1 MERIK
6 KWIPNGVPCLI
17 IVLLLFCYIGSV
29 MGLTNM
35 LNTIMK
41 TAHDLLLNTV
51 FYLMGMCVITGAL
64 SKILIDFGVVGLL
77 QKALKPVM
85 RPLYNMPGVASLGAI
100 MTFLSD
106 NPVIIT
112 LSKDKGFSR
121 YFKKYQFISMAN
133 FGTAF
138 GMGLLVIVFMLGQ
151 GYYTEPFI
159 GLFGAAMGG
168 IVATRLMQYFVCKRY
183 PSFKGENV
191 QTDDE
196 ISLLEAQK
204 VKEETAKKD
213 EPKESTF
220 VQVLNCL
227 LDGGKDGVS
236 IGLAIIPGVLI
247 ISTFVMML
255 TFGGSNEGM
264 DAVGNSVEVYTGG
277 PYEGTGLLP
286 WLGGK
291 LSWLFEWLFG
301 FTAPELISFPIT
313 ALGTVGAA
321 LSLIPEFESKGIID
335 GNAIAVFTAMG
346 MCWSGFLSTHTAM
359 LDTMGYRQLLSKDF
373 ISQITGGI
381 FAGFVA
387 HWSYVGIMAVS
398 TLFSP
403 TPTWT
408 TEVDAYLCQE
418 QEHSIK
424 RQLTAYHDNSYK
436 VKDWYG
442 EKGFDLCFEVT
453 PNDSMIHV
461 TNAYASKNNEYYFV
475 RISKEVH
482 RGEPSYAVLYPG
494 DHYSEFYGTPQKGA
508 LYVFAFIYDGTK
520 RLITRGY
527 YELVWG
533 GSPRQT
539 GEAEEKIRR
548 EMIKERIDAIHEAD
562 SIQKAQL
569 VDSILLIRQAR

>member
-1 MERIK
+1 MKTPK
-6 KWIPNGVPCLI
+6 KWIPSGVSCLV
-17 IVLLLFCYIGSV
+17 IVILLFGYMGSV

-85 RPLYNMPGVASLGAI
+85 RPIYNMPGVASLGGI

-112 LSKDKGFSR
+112 LSKDKGFAR

-151 GYYTEPFI
+151 GYYTEPFV

-168 IVATRLMQYFVCKRY
+168 IVATRMMQHFIVKRY
-183 PSFKGENV
+183 PSFKHENV
-191 QTDDE
+191 LTDEE
-196 ISLLEAQK
+196 IAAIEEEKKRAEVEASEEQK
-204 VKEETAKKD
+204 D
-213 EPKESTF
+213 SIF
-220 VQVLNCL
+220 VRVLNCL
-227 LDGGKDGVS
+227 LDGGKGGVT

-247 ISTFVMML
+247 ISTFVMMF
-255 TFGGSNEGM
+255 TFGGSNEGV
-264 DAVGNSVEVYTGG
+264 DAMGNTVEVYTGG
-277 PYEGTGLLP
+277 AYEGTAFLP

-291 LSWLFEWLFG
+291 LNMVFEWLFG
-301 FTAPELISFPIT
+301 FSAPELISFPIT

-321 LSLIPEFESKGIID
+321 LSLIPEFASKGIID

-373 ISQITGGI
+373 ISQIVGGI
-381 FAGFVA
+381 FAGVVA
-387 HWSYVGIMAVS
+387 HWAYVGVTAISSIFAPS
-398 TLFSP
+398 E
-403 TPTWT
+403 TWT
-408 TEVDAYLCQE
+408 ANVDVYPVQE
-418 QEHSIK
+418 QMSI
-424 RQLTAYHDNSYK
+424 RQQVTAYSDSTY
-436 VKDWYG
+436 VIKDWYG
-442 EKGFDLCFEVT
+442 VQGSDLCFKANT
-453 PNDSMIHV
+453 TDSTITI
-461 TNAYASKNNEYYFV
+461 TNAYANKNDQYFFV
-475 RISKEVH
+475 RISKNDH
-482 RGEPSYAVLYPG
+482 RGEPAYAALYPG
-494 DHYSEFYGTPQKGA
+494 KGYSEFVATKEKGS

-520 RLITRGY
+520 RLLTRGY
-527 YELVWG
+527 YEVLWG

-539 GEAEEKIRR
+539 IEADRQIMEEMN
-548 EMIKERIDAIHEAD
+548 EERIEAMHEAD

-569 VDSILLIRQAR
+569 VDSILMIRQAR

>member
-1 MERIK
+1 MKKPK
-6 KWIPNGVPCLI
+6 KWIPSGVTCLL
-17 IVLLLFCYIGSV
+17 IVLLLFGYMGSV

-64 SKILIDFGVVGLL
+64 SKILIDFGVVALL
-77 QKALKPVM
+77 QKMLKPVM
-85 RPLYNMPGVASLGAI
+85 RPIYNMPGVASLGGI

-112 LSKDKGFSR
+112 LSKDKGFAR

-151 GYYTEPFI
+151 GYYTEPFV

-168 IVATRLMQYFVCKRY
+168 IVATRLMQHFVCKEHPNYRE
-183 PSFKGENV
+183 ENV
-191 QTDDE
+191 LT
-196 ISLLEAQK
+196 
-204 VKEETAKKD
+204 VKEIE
-213 EPKESTF
+213 ELERQKEKAEKENEDKRQESFF
-220 VQVLNCL
+220 VRVLNCL

-247 ISTFVMML
+247 ISTFVMMF
-255 TFGGSNEGM
+255 TFGGSEEGV
-264 DAVGNSVEVYTGG
+264 DAMGNTVEVYTGG
-277 PYEGTGLLP
+277 AYEGTAFLP
-286 WLGGK
+286 WLG
-291 LSWLFEWLFG
+291 SQFSTVFDWLFG
-301 FTAPELISFPIT
+301 FSAPELISFPIT

-321 LSLIPEFESKGIID
+321 LSLIPEFSSKGIID

-359 LDTMGYRQLLSKDF
+359 LDTMGYRHLLSKDF
-373 ISQITGGI
+373 ISQITGGV

-387 HWSYVGIMAVS
+387 HWAYVAIMAIS
-398 TLFSP
+398 SIF
-403 TPTWT
+403 TPKPAWT
-408 TEVDAYLCQE
+408 TAVDVYLVQE
-418 QEHSIK
+418 QVKSISM
-424 RQLTAYHDNSYK
+424 QLTAYSDSSFV

-442 EKGFDLCFEVT
+442 EKGLDLSFDVNKE
-453 PNDSMIHV
+453 DSTI
-461 TNAYASKNNEYYFV
+461 TIKNAYANKRNEYYFV
-475 RISKEVH
+475 RISKEDH
-482 RGEPSYAVLYPG
+482 TGEPAYAALYPG
-494 DHYSEFYGTPQKGA
+494 KGYSEFAGNKEKGS

-520 RLITRGY
+520 RLLTRGY
-527 YELVWG
+527 YEIVWG

-539 GEAEEKIRR
+539 IEAEE
-548 EMIKERIDAIHEAD
+548 MIMEELKEERINAIHEAD

-569 VDSILLIRQAR
+569 VDSILMVKQAR